1 MEGGAVVN
9 RIKFILGE
17 DKHVKLLVRSP
28 DNEPFAILS
37 ASYVLSKYGQVE
49 ARGECDIDDHY
60 LDMKLAPL
68 NKALYTLEVAY
79 VVGDSTRK
87 ARLEVE
93 VS

>member
-1 MEGGAVVN
+1 MN
-9 RIKFILGE
+9 KIKFIRGE

-28 DNEPFAILS
+28 DNEPFTILS
-37 ASYVLSKYGQVE
+37 ASYTLSRYGEVE
-49 ARGECDIDDHY
+49 AQGECYIDDHC
-60 LDMKLAPL
+60 LDIKIAPTK
-68 NKALYTLEVAY
+68 KALYILEVTY

>member
-1 MEGGAVVN
+1 MN
-9 RIKFILGE
+9 KIKFIQGE

-28 DNEPFAILS
+28 DNEPFTILS
-37 ASYVLSKYGQVE
+37 ASYTLSRYGEVE
-49 ARGECDIDDHY
+49 AQGACYIDDHY
-60 LDMKLAPL
+60 LDIKVAPTK
-68 NKALYTLEVAY
+68 KALYILEVTY

>member
-1 MEGGAVVN
+1 MN
-9 RIKFILGE
+9 KIKFIQGE

-28 DNEPFAILS
+28 DNEPFTILS
-37 ASYVLSKYGQVE
+37 ASYTLSRYGEVE
-49 ARGECDIDDHY
+49 AQGECYIDDHH
-60 LDMKLAPL
+60 LDIKIAPAK
-68 NKALYTLEVAY
+68 KAVYILEVTY

>member
-1 MEGGAVVN
+1 MN
-9 RIKFILGE
+9 KIKFIQGE

-28 DNEPFAILS
+28 DNEPFTILS
-37 ASYVLSKYGQVE
+37 ASYTLSRYGEVE
-49 ARGECDIDDHY
+49 VQGECYIDDHY
-60 LDMKLAPL
+60 LDIKIAPTK
-68 NKALYTLEVAY
+68 KAAYVLEVTY

>member
-1 MEGGAVVN
+1 MN
-9 RIKFILGE
+9 KIKFIQGE

-28 DNEPFAILS
+28 DNEPFTILS
-37 ASYVLSKYGQVE
+37 ASYTLSRYGEVE
-49 ARGECDIDDHY
+49 AQGECYIDDHY
-60 LDMKLAPL
+60 LDIKIAPTK
-68 NKALYTLEVAY
+68 KALYILEVTY